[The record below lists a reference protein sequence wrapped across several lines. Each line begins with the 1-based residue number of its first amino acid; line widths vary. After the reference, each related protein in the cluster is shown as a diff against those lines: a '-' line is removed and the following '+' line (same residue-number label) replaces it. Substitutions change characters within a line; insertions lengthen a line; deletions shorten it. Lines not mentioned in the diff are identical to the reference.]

1 MIKKKHLLNI
11 LFALFAIVVIT
22 IALVI
27 ALRSAKDTAELNND
41 CSILSDD
48 AFSSRRSLGL
58 IVKNRTL
65 LAIKLTSESNF
76 SPPGGHI
83 DGNEVAEQ
91 ALSRELFE
99 ELGIRTNQENFRLYK
114 QFCEKL
120 THSSLQRTNLYFV
133 DSWEGDLSPEASDR
147 VKWVRYEYINNNK
160 ADTELIKALEYLKV
174 DNLID

>member
-1 MIKKKHLLNI
+1 MKKKHLLNI
-11 LFALFAIVVIT
+11 LFALFASAVIT
-22 IALVI
+22 VAMVI

-41 CSILSDD
+41 CVTLSDN

-83 DGNEVAEQ
+83 DGNEIPEQ

-99 ELGIRTNQENFRLYK
+99 ELGIKTKQENFRLYK

-120 THSSLQRTNLYFV
+120 TRSSFQRTNLYFV

-160 ADTELIKALEYLKV
+160 ADTELIRALEYLKA
-174 DNLID
+174 DSLFD